1 MSEFVTPH
9 FKWSEFL
16 DSDTAV
22 ALGIVNIPGDYEKA
36 NIVQLARKLESVRL
50 ELGCPIIIN
59 SGYRCRLLNDNIP
72 NSSSSSY
79 HIDGRAVD
87 IRTDHFD
94 DYTFDRLWDLLRSRS
109 PVELYCSNDHSYVH
123 VAY

>member
-9 FKWSEFL
+9 FRWTEFT

-22 ALGIVNIPGDYEKA
+22 ALDIKNVPGDYEKA
-36 NIVQLARKLESVRL
+36 NIVRVARILEHVRL
-50 ELGCPIIIN
+50 TFGEPIIIN
-59 SGYRCRLLNDNIP
+59 SGYRCRLLNDNVP
-72 NSSSSSY
+72 GSSASSY

-87 IRTDHFD
+87 IRVDQYD
-94 DYTFDRLWDLLRSRS
+94 DSTFGFLYSLLEAEF
-109 PVELYCSNDHSYVH
+109 PVEIYYKESKGIIH